1 MCESQ
6 HWSSLLSL
14 SFLCHLSVLRGQ
26 SLFSLKQIHFMKEQP
41 PPASEVMLPLSVSLT
56 HSVVTILK
64 HMVILADGQIKLDL
78 LSSI

>member
-1 MCESQ
+1 MRASIG
-6 HWSSLLSL
+6 HRFFPFPFHAIYLW
-14 SFLCHLSVLRGQ
+14 LRGQ

>member
-1 MCESQ
+1 
-6 HWSSLLSL
+6 
-14 SFLCHLSVLRGQ
+14 
-26 SLFSLKQIHFMKEQP
+26 MKEQP

>member
-1 MCESQ
+1 MRASIGHCFFPFPFYAIYL
-6 HWSSLLSL
+6 W
-14 SFLCHLSVLRGQ
+14 LRGQ
-26 SLFSLKQIHFMKEQP
+26 SLFSLKQIHFMKEQ